1 MRVKTET
8 GKAITRKFFKDS
20 FKEKETRIKFKPIFN
35 YSIIEFLVSEGIFKF
50 SKHYFISTIS

>member
-35 YSIIEFLVSEGIFKF
+35 YSIIL
-50 SKHYFISTIS
+50 